1 MNKHYKSLELDKILT
16 RLASFCTVDEAKEEA
31 LKIEPS
37 VELRTVKILLKQTAD
52 VHTLLARYSAPS
64 FGGIK
69 NINNALSRAEAGST
83 LTTREL
89 LDVAE
94 NLRVIRSLNEWRSNM
109 ENADTASIDFLFNAL
124 IPNRFLEESISEAIL
139 NEDEISD
146 SASPTLRD
154 IRRNIAMQASSIRQ
168 KLDKIIRSEYYKK
181 YLQDAIVTQRNGRFV
196 VPVKSEHR
204 SVVPGLVHDTSSS
217 GATVFIEPM
226 AVVEANNEIKIL
238 QNKERD
244 EIERILAALSY
255 EVGLCRESL
264 KNAYDAAVSL
274 NVIFAKGKMAF
285 DMKASIPEVNDEGII
300 DIINAR
306 HPLLN
311 QQTVVPTSINL
322 GKDFDTLVITGP
334 NTGGKTV
341 SIKTIGLLTLMAMC
355 GFMIPVSQ
363 GSVIS
368 VFKKVFAD
376 IGDEQSIEQS
386 LSTFSSHMTNIVD
399 ILKNADEKSLV
410 LIDELGAGTDPVEGA
425 ALAMAILEQLH
436 IQGAKIAATTHY
448 AELKAYALN
457 TPGVEN
463 GCCEFDIATL
473 KPTYRLLIG
482 IPGKSNAFAISER
495 LGMEKEVVNRA
506 RRMVEQ
512 GNVRFEE
519 VVDKLE
525 ERRREMEDAQKVAV
539 DAKKA
544 ALEDREKAR
553 LLRQTQEEK
562 VNAEIQKA
570 RDTAAKIVEETRR
583 QANILMDE
591 ISALRKEKNESRDLT
606 ELARRAKAAM
616 KSGVN
621 NLTDVSDPVYNIEED
636 DDYVLPRELEKG
648 DTVLIRSIGQK
659 GTVLSPADNRGR
671 VEVQSGAMKTRVDVS
686 SLRLLEDEKKTKS
699 NVQMKMQRD
708 KSEAPKVQKRECDI
722 RGMNADEGILEVD
735 RFLDAIIMSNLDEF
749 SIIHGKG
756 TGVLRAAVQKYLKGN
771 PRVKSY
777 RLGVYGEGGDGI
789 TIVTVKREN

>member
-83 LTTREL
+83 ITTREL

-300 DIINAR
+300 DIKNAR

-355 GFMIPVSQ
+355 GFMLPVSQ

-368 VFKKVFAD
+368 VFEKVFAD

-425 ALAMAILEQLH
+425 ALAMAILEQLD
-436 IQGAKIAATTHY
+436 IQGA
-448 AELKAYALN
+448 
-457 TPGVEN
+457 
-463 GCCEFDIATL
+463 
-473 KPTYRLLIG
+473 
-482 IPGKSNAFAISER
+482 
-495 LGMEKEVVNRA
+495 
-506 RRMVEQ
+506 
-512 GNVRFEE
+512 
-519 VVDKLE
+519 
-525 ERRREMEDAQKVAV
+525 
-539 DAKKA
+539 
-544 ALEDREKAR
+544 
-553 LLRQTQEEK
+553 
-562 VNAEIQKA
+562 
-570 RDTAAKIVEETRR
+570 
-583 QANILMDE
+583 
-591 ISALRKEKNESRDLT
+591 
-606 ELARRAKAAM
+606 
-616 KSGVN
+616 
-621 NLTDVSDPVYNIEED
+621 
-636 DDYVLPRELEKG
+636 
-648 DTVLIRSIGQK
+648 
-659 GTVLSPADNRGR
+659 
-671 VEVQSGAMKTRVDVS
+671 
-686 SLRLLEDEKKTKS
+686 
-699 NVQMKMQRD
+699 
-708 KSEAPKVQKRECDI
+708 
-722 RGMNADEGILEVD
+722 
-735 RFLDAIIMSNLDEF
+735 
-749 SIIHGKG
+749 
-756 TGVLRAAVQKYLKGN
+756 
-771 PRVKSY
+771 
-777 RLGVYGEGGDGI
+777 
-789 TIVTVKREN
+789 

>member
-16 RLASFCTVDEAKEEA
+16 RLASFCTVDEAKEAA

-735 RFLDAIIMSNLDEF
+735 RFLDAIFMSNLDEF